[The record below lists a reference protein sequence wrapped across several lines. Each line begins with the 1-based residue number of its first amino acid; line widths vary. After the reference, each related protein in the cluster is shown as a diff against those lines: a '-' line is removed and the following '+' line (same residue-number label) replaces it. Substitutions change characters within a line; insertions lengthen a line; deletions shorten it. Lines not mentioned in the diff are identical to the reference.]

1 MEKETTKTANETNA
15 TIPKIY
21 AAIVGVMQDVGAVG
35 KNDRNSQQNFMYR
48 GIDAVMNAL
57 QPAMIKNKLFV
68 VPTVLSE
75 ERTERATQKGGV
87 LFYTRLRIRYTFYAE
102 DGSNISTEV
111 IGEAMDS
118 GDKATNKAMSIAYK
132 YACFQVF
139 CIPTEEMH
147 DPDAECHDVAPAEPE
162 VFYVDDVKIKVLK
175 DNMKKK
181 GVTDNQ
187 VLDICKVS
195 TFEEI
200 TVQQFMSVMKK
211 LEKTPDVEDKQ
222 VDLGL

>member
-35 KNDRNSQQNFMYR
+35 KNDKNKQQGFMYR

-75 ERTERATQKGGV
+75 ERTERKTDKGSV
-87 LFYTRLRIRYTFYAE
+87 LFYTRLKINYTFYAE
-102 DGSNISTEV
+102 DGSRISAEV

-147 DPDAECHDVAPAEPE
+147 DPDGESHDVAPTEPE

-187 VLDICKVS
+187 VLEICKVS

-211 LEKTPDVEDKQ
+211 LEKTPDVESKQ